1 MIRRT
6 CCSAEADEFFKDPR
20 KKCLLVEQRFGF
32 LEEIALVGRAATL
45 CHEEELVRIT
55 VDRADFDFC
64 RKVVASVLLFIHRD
78 GRHLA
83 VAKIACL
90 IRVEYAVSDCFFI
103 VAACHHELA
112 LFALHDCGAC
122 VLTHGQ
128 HATCSNACVLQQVE
142 CNELVVR
149 ACFRV
154 IQNVVQLLQVI
165 TAQKVC
171 NVAHC
176 GLSEKCDRLRLHLQ
190 ESAEW
195 CLHL

>member
-6 CCSAEADEFFKDPR
+6 CCGAEADEFFKDPR
-20 KKCLLVEQRFGF
+20 KKCLFVKQSFGF
-32 LEEIALVGRAATL
+32 LEEIALVGRAAAL
-45 CHEEELVRIT
+45 CHEEELVCIAIDCT
-55 VDRADFDFC
+55 DFDFC
-64 RKVVASVLLFIHRD
+64 RKVVSSVLLFIHRD
-78 GRHLA
+78 WRHLA

-90 IRVEYAVSDCFFI
+90 IRVEHAMSDCFLV

-112 LFALHDCGAC
+112 LLALHDCGSC

-128 HATCSNACVLQQVE
+128 HAACSNACVLQQVE

-154 IQNVVQLLQVI
+154 MQNVVQLLQVV

-171 NVAHC
+171 DIAHC
-176 GLSEKCDRLRLHLQ
+176 GLSEKCDCLGLHLQ
-190 ESAEW
+190 ESAER